1 MRKQLLLTTVMVMLA
16 IMAHA
21 QKYVG
26 GDISLLTQYETH
38 GTKYFDENGN
48 SIPNMLQYFK
58 GQGLNSMR
66 VRLFVD
72 PSNASAEDKGQGVC
86 QDLEYVKA
94 LGKRIKDAGMTLML
108 DFHYSDSWADPVK
121 QWTPKAW
128 QSLSDEQLYTKIYE
142 YTKDVLS
149 QMKAAGATPDF
160 IQTGN
165 EISYGMLWGTSNS
178 DDPKK
183 ADPGNPTNWNRFMK
197 LLEQAAK
204 ACREECPQA
213 KIIIHTELVRNLSL
227 LKSYYNAVTT
237 DYDIIGL
244 SYYPYY
250 HGNLTQLKN
259 ALNAMKNDHP
269 DKEIMIVETG
279 YYYAWQPSNVN
290 YDISGTYPI
299 TPAGQQA
306 FTKALIELLNGYDQ
320 VTGLYWWM
328 MEASEN
334 GLDWNTKRVTDGW
347 YNASLFNDSS
357 TDTGWPAGKV
367 MPAMQEL
374 QNFLEGS
381 AGISATAVDTPET
394 ATWYT
399 IDGRRLNAKPT
410 MRGLY
415 IHDGK
420 KIIIN

>member
-72 PSNASAEDKGQGVC
+72 PSNASTEDKGQGVC

-178 DDPKK
+178 NAKK

-197 LLEQAAK
+197 LLGQAAK

-334 GLDWNTKRVTDGW
+334 GLDWNTKRVTDNW

-381 AGISATAVDTPET
+381 AGISATAVDVPET

-399 IDGRRLNAKPT
+399 LDGRRLNAKPT